1 MIKIFNT
8 PELADISYIINR
20 NSGSDTSEIEAR
32 VKAIVDAIR
41 SGGDAALLDAI
52 KRYDNIEYSSIN
64 DIIIP
69 QEKLK
74 EAYDALPRSLQNS
87 LKEAAK
93 NIKSFHRAQM
103 PKSWTMKNRDG
114 AKVGQIIKA
123 IDSVGIYVPGGRANY
138 PSTVLMNAI
147 PAHVAGVKRVV
158 MITPPHKKGVNQ
170 VVLGAAYVAGVT
182 TVYTIGG
189 AYGVGALA
197 FGTQT
202 IEKVAKITGPGNI
215 YVALAKKY
223 VFGSVGIDMIAGP
236 SEVTVIAD
244 DTAHPDYIAAD
255 MLAQAEHDPLA
266 SSVLITTSAALAD
279 KVAHSIN
286 EQVQKLPK
294 ASIATE
300 SIKNYGA
307 IIVLPDIAAAIKL
320 ANIIA
325 PEHLELSIDNP
336 EKQIDKINNA
346 GAIFVGHYTPEP
358 VGDYWAGPNHTLP
371 TAGSARWSSA
381 LSVDDFLKKISL
393 IKYNK
398 KSLKKIKDSVI
409 ELAKTEELDAHAN
422 SIAVRFNH
430 EEGK

>member
-1 MIKIFNT
+1 MIKIFNN
-8 PELADISYIINR
+8 PKLADISYIINR
-20 NSGSDTSEIEAR
+20 NSGSDTSETEVR

-41 SGGDAALLDAI
+41 TGGDAALLDAI
-52 KRYDNIEYSSIN
+52 KRYDNIEFSSIN

-74 EAYDALPRSLQNS
+74 EAYDGLPRSLQNS

-93 NIKSFHRAQM
+93 NIKVFHRAQM

-158 MITPPHKKGVNQ
+158 MITPPHKEGVNQ

-266 SSVLITTSAALAD
+266 SSVLITVSATLAD

-307 IIVLPDIAAAIKL
+307 IIVVPDINEAIKL

-381 LSVDDFLKKISL
+381 LSVDDFIKKISL

-430 EEGK
+430 EEG

>member
-1 MIKIFNT
+1 MIKIFNN

-20 NSGSDTSEIEAR
+20 NSGSDASETEAR
-32 VKAIVDAIR
+32 VKAIVDSIR
-41 SGGDAALLDAI
+41 TGGDAALLDAI
-52 KRYDNIEYSSIN
+52 KKYDNIKFSSIN

-69 QEKLK
+69 KEKLK

-93 NIKSFHRAQM
+93 NIKVFHRAQM

-123 IDSVGIYVPGGRANY
+123 LDSVGIYVPGGRANY

-158 MITPPHKKGVNQ
+158 MITPPHKEGVNQ

-266 SSVLITTSAALAD
+266 SSVLITVSAALGD
-279 KVAHSIN
+279 KVADSIN

-294 ASIATE
+294 ANIAIE

-307 IIVLPDIAAAIKL
+307 IIVVPDINEAIKL

-336 EKQIDKINNA
+336 ERQIDRINNA

-398 KSLKKIKDSVI
+398 KSLKKIKDNVI
-409 ELAKTEELDAHAN
+409 ELAKTEELNAHAN
-422 SIAVRFNH
+422 SIAVRFND
-430 EEGK
+430 EKG

>member
-1 MIKIFNT
+1 MIKIFNN

-20 NSGSDTSEIEAR
+20 NSGSDTSETEAR
-32 VKAIVDAIR
+32 VKAIVDTIR

-52 KRYDNIEYSSIN
+52 KKYDNIEYSSIN

-74 EAYDALPRSLQNS
+74 EAYDSLPRSLQNS

-93 NIKSFHRAQM
+93 NIKAFHRAQM

-158 MITPPHKKGVNQ
+158 MITPPHKEGVNQ

-266 SSVLITTSAALAD
+266 SSVLITTSSALGD

-307 IIVLPDIAAAIKL
+307 IIVVSDINEAIKL

-430 EEGK
+430 EEG

>member
-1 MIKIFNT
+1 MIKIFNN

-32 VKAIVDAIR
+32 VKAIVDSIR
-41 SGGDAALLDAI
+41 TGGDAALLDAI

-74 EAYDALPRSLQNS
+74 EAYDELPRSLQNS

-93 NIKSFHRAQM
+93 NIKVFHRAQM
-103 PKSWTMKNRDG
+103 PKSWSMKNRDG

-147 PAHVAGVKRVV
+147 PAHVAGVKRVI
-158 MITPPHKKGVNQ
+158 MITPPHKEGVNK

-266 SSVLITTSAALAD
+266 SSVLITVSATLAD

-307 IIVLPDIAAAIKL
+307 IVVLPDINEAIKL

-336 EKQIDKINNA
+336 ERHIDKINNA

-381 LSVDDFLKKISL
+381 LSVDDFIKKISL

-422 SIAVRFNH
+422 SIAVRFND
-430 EEGK
+430 EKG